1 MKIPAPLAK
10 VTRGELTESIH
21 RGHFAV
27 VRPDGALLDSLGDP
41 DFPTFLRSAAK
52 PFQAVPVV
60 EEGAA
65 DTFNFT
71 ERELAAMCG
80 SHSGQ
85 EFHVDAVRSI
95 LSKAGIGVDELKCGV
110 HRPSHRP
117 TAKALEERG
126 ELPSPLHN
134 NCSGKHAAMLALCA
148 IKGWKTEGY
157 INVGHPVQ
165 TLIKG
170 YVAECCGLSSDKL
183 GVGVDGCGVPVF
195 RAPLRAIARGF
206 ASFAWPE
213 GNPALEPKRVNA
225 IRKLMRSCLE
235 NPEMIAGDDR
245 ICTEAMR
252 AAPGRVIAKTGA
264 EASYGLS
271 FIDAGV
277 GVAFKVEDGNM
288 RALPPIVVEVMLKM
302 GTLSEEETKP
312 LARFRSVAIKNHLRD
327 TVGHIEAL
335 IEWRGLD
342 RPDKHR

>member
-10 VTRGELTESIH
+10 VTRGGLTESIH

-52 PFQAVPVV
+52 PFQTVPVV

-65 DTFNFT
+65 AHFGFT
-71 ERELAAMCG
+71 EPELAVMCG

-85 EFHVDAVRSI
+85 DFHVEAVRSI
-95 LSKAGIGVDELKCGV
+95 LTKAGVGVEALECGV

-117 TAKALEERG
+117 TAKALADRG
-126 ELPSPLHN
+126 EAPSPLHN

-148 IKGWKTEGY
+148 HKGWPVEGY
-157 INVGHPVQ
+157 IEPGNPVQ
-165 TLIKG
+165 LLIRR
-170 YVAECCGLSSDKL
+170 YVAECCGTTPDEL
-183 GVGVDGCGVPVF
+183 GIGVDGCGVPVF
-195 RAPLRAIARGF
+195 RAPLRSVARGF

-213 GNPALEPKRVNA
+213 GNPALSRERISA
-225 IRKLMRSCLE
+225 IRTLMRSCLD
-235 NPEMIAGDDR
+235 NPEMVAGDER

-264 EASYGLS
+264 EASYGIA

-288 RALPPIVVEVMLKM
+288 RALEPIVVELMLRM
-302 GTLSEEETKP
+302 GTISEEEAAP
-312 LARFRSVAIKNHLRD
+312 LSRFRRVSIKNHRRE
-327 TVGHIEAL
+327 TVGLIEA
-335 IEWRGLD
+335 IIDWRGLD
-342 RPDKHR
+342 RPDKKR